1 MNANTNTAKNQKT
14 SPHLEAALEMESL
27 EVGHSNTSD
36 AAQAQA
42 QAQAA
47 EEKPTPPAAA
57 AETAAA
63 DGKQKQNDWG
73 LTDEVIDLV
82 YELRESIKQVN
93 PKRHTPKSLRRA
105 LAVASDI
112 MHDIERLTA

>member
-14 SPHLEAALEMESL
+14 SPHLEAALGIESL
-27 EVGHSNTSD
+27 EVGHGEETSN
-36 AAQAQA
+36 AAQA

-47 EEKPTPPAAA
+47 EEKPVPPAAA
-57 AETAAA
+57 ESSKP

-73 LTDEVIDLV
+73 LTDEVIELV